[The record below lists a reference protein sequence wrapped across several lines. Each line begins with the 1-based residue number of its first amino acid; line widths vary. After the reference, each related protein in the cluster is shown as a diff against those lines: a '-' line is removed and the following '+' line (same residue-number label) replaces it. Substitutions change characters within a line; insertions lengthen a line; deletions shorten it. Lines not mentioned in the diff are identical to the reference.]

1 MFEGI
6 AYAQDGAGSFAQ
18 GMAGLIPLLL
28 IFLIFYFL
36 IIRPQQKK
44 AKEHREMLEGLKKG
58 DNVVTAGG
66 LHGKVVGI
74 ADNVV
79 TLEIASNVRVKVS
92 KEYIAA
98 KR

>member
-6 AYAQDGAGSFAQ
+6 AYAQDGAGGFAQ
-18 GMAGLIPLLL
+18 GFVGLIPLLI
-28 IFLIFYFL
+28 IFFIFYLL

-44 AKEHREMLEGLKKG
+44 AKEHREMIESLKKG

-74 ADNVV
+74 TENVV

-92 KEYIAA
+92 KDYIAA